1 VSNVLA
7 GAYVSIDQLLRL
19 RFRPKPQRVLRA
31 SNITG
36 AQAGLR
42 LSKQKGRGVDFAEVR
57 QYQPGDDVRS
67 IDWRVTARK
76 NAPHTKIFREE
87 RERPALLFVDQG
99 QHMFFGSKQRLK
111 SVAAAELSA
120 RIAWQITEGG
130 DRVGGL
136 VLDNHGHH
144 LFRPFRTAK
153 ATGQLLQQVAQSNQ
167 QLRRSVAATAS
178 AETAQQRLGDA
189 LSALAMLRSKRNRV
203 FIISDLAGSL
213 EIWRDWLH
221 RLARKHEVHVLQ
233 ITDPLDVQLPPAGM
247 YNIRHGQE
255 HVSFFAGDK
264 KLRQRYAET
273 YRART
278 QTIADICRHPA
289 LVHQSLSTE
298 DTDWDALAW
307 T

>member
-1 VSNVLA
+1 M
-7 GAYVSIDQLLRL
+7 
-19 RFRPKPQRVLRA
+19 
-31 SNITG
+31 T
-36 AQAGLR
+36 
-42 LSKQKGRGVDFAEVR
+42 
-57 QYQPGDDVRS
+57 
-67 IDWRVTARK
+67 
-76 NAPHTKIFREE
+76 
-87 RERPALLFVDQG
+87 
-99 QHMFFGSKQRLK
+99 
-111 SVAAAELSA
+111 
-120 RIAWQITEGG
+120 
-130 DRVGGL
+130 
-136 VLDNHGHH
+136 
-144 LFRPFRTAK
+144 
-153 ATGQLLQQVAQSNQ
+153 
-167 QLRRSVAATAS
+167 ATAS

>member
-1 VSNVLA
+1 MNNVLT
-7 GAYVSIDQLLRL
+7 GAYTSLAQLLGL
-19 RFRPKPQRVLRA
+19 RFRPKPQQVLRA
-31 SNITG
+31 SHSTS

-120 RIAWQITEGG
+120 RIAWQITDGG

-153 ATGQLLQQVAQSNQ
+153 ATGQLLRQVAQSNQ
-167 QLRRSVAATAS
+167 QLRRPV
-178 AETAQQRLGDA
+178 AETADADAAQQRLS
-189 LSALAMLRSKRNRV
+189 SALEALAKLRSARNRV

-213 EIWRDWLH
+213 DIWRDWLH
-221 RLARKHEVHVLQ
+221 RLARRHEVHVLH
-233 ITDPLDVQLPPAGM
+233 ITDPLDSELPPAGM

-255 HVSFFAGDK
+255 RVSFFAGDK
-264 KLRQRYAET
+264 TLRHRYAET
-273 YRART
+273 YRARALA
-278 QTIADICRHPA
+278 IADICRHPA
-289 LVHQSLSTE
+289 LVHHSLSTQ

>member
-1 VSNVLA
+1 MSNVLA
-7 GAYVSIDQLLRL
+7 GAYISIDQLLRL
-19 RFRPKPQRVLRA
+19 RFRPKPQRVLRT
-31 SNITG
+31 STITG

-42 LSKQKGRGVDFAEVR
+42 LSKQKGRGIDFAEVR

-136 VLDNHGHH
+136 VLDNYGHH

-167 QLRRSVAATAS
+167 QLRRPVAATANV
-178 AETAQQRLGDA
+178 ETAQQRLGDA
-189 LSALAMLRSKRNRV
+189 LSALAKLRSKRNRV
-203 FIISDLAGSL
+203 FIVSDLAGSL

-221 RLARKHEVHVLQ
+221 RLARMHEVHVLQ

-255 HVSFFAGDK
+255 YVSFFAGDK

-273 YRART
+273 YRARA
-278 QTIADICRHPA
+278 QAIADICRHPA
-289 LVHQSLSTE
+289 LVHQNLSTE